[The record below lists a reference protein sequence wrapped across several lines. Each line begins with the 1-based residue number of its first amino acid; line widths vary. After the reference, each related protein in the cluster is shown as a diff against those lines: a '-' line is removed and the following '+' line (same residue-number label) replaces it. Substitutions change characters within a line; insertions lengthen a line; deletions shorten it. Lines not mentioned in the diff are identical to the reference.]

1 MCRGYYKNYQIVA
14 LDFTDNKITE
24 RWHFDT
30 ADNYSDYIGQGN
42 HNLAVGDI
50 DDDGKDEV
58 LYGACV
64 IDHKVKGYIAQN

>member
-14 LDFTDNKITE
+14 LDLLITNN
-24 RWHFDT
+24 RAMAFDT

-58 LYGACV
+58 LYGAHGSF
-64 IDHKVKGYIAQN
+64 I

>member
-1 MCRGYYKNYQIVA
+1 MA
-14 LDFTDNKITE
+14 
-24 RWHFDT
+24 FDT

-64 IDHKVKGYIAQN
+64 IDHNGKGLYSTKIRHGDAMHLGQI